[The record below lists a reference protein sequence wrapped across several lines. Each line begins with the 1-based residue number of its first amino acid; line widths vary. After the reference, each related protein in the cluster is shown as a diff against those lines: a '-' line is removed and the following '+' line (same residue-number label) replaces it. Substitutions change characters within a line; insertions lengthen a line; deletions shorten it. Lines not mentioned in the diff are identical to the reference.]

1 MTDFT
6 AFLTDGSVANFFL
19 LLVRLGGMFVFMP
32 FFNSST
38 VFITIKTGFVLY
50 LTILFYPMLQPIAF
64 DLNIGSLTAALI
76 SELFMGMAVGLIL
89 SVIFGMMQY
98 AGELIAFVMG
108 FTMASTMDPQTGT
121 STPLVSQFLN
131 FFAIMI
137 FLVID
142 AHHTVILFMYDSI
155 NTVPL
160 GGFVF
165 EDKYIE
171 YMVKSLTS
179 LFIFGFSL
187 AFPILALSML
197 SDIIFGMIM
206 KTMPSFNLLVI
217 GFPVKIA
224 IAFIVFTAI
233 LSSMVVVFKN
243 QLAEGFRVIFS
254 FLGSSVPY

>member
-19 LLVRLGGMFVFMP
+19 LLVRLGGMFVFLP
-32 FFNSST
+32 FFNSPT
-38 VFITIKTGFVLY
+38 VFITVKTGFVFF
-50 LTILFYPMLQPIAF
+50 LTLMFYPMLPPLTFEPTIAT
-64 DLNIGSLTAALI
+64 LVTALI
-76 SELFMGMAVGLIL
+76 TELALGMAVGLIL
-89 SVIFGMMQY
+89 QVIFAMLQY

-121 STPLVSQFLN
+121 STPITSQFLN

-137 FLVID
+137 FLAID
-142 AHHTVILFMYDSI
+142 AHHTVIMFMYDSLGTI
-155 NTVPL
+155 PL
-160 GGFVF
+160 GGFLF
-165 EDKYIE
+165 EEKYIE
-171 YMVKSLTS
+171 YMVKSMTS

-187 AFPILALSML
+187 AFPILALSLL

-224 IAFIVFTAI
+224 IAFIVLMAI

-243 QLAEGFRVIFS
+243 QLAEAFRVIFS
-254 FLGSSVPY
+254 FIGLS